1 MSSGIG
7 RPRMQR
13 GRLLIIFAAAL
24 LGGAYLPRAQAGPY
38 VPSSDGAVLAEL
50 PAGTRHADVSATN
63 VVITD
68 EGVADLR
75 ALLEDSVIALARD
88 FGDARIEVPATEVAL
103 PLAEWKLRLNEI
115 VAFLESSNLQAIA
128 LAEALVAHTAS
139 EQRIQFDQF
148 LMQVRELDFAVA
160 ALSARDMLERS

>member
-1 MSSGIG
+1 MGA
-7 RPRMQR
+7 R
-13 GRLLIIFAAAL
+13 AL
-24 LGGAYLPRAQAGPY
+24 SARAGQLEY
-38 VPSSDGAVLAEL
+38 DL
-50 PAGTRHADVSATN
+50 RHADVSATN